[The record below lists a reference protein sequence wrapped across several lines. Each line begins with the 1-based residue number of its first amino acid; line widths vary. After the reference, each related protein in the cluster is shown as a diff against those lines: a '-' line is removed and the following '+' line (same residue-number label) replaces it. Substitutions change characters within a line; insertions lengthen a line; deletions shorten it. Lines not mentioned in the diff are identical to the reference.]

1 MSALPPDSE
10 SDAALRSLRRQYHF
24 RPGPNG
30 VRAWDVHRQIRLSHG
45 LPVQAVQGVP
55 LGDIAELD
63 KNGWCEHAD
72 EMPKPRAIID
82 HVRLMD
88 AADLRRPVI
97 LSADGRVMDGMHRI
111 AQALRLGHSHIAAVR
126 FDVDPAPDH
135 VGVAP
140 DDLDYD

>member
-1 MSALPPDSE
+1 MSAVPAPSE
-10 SDAALRSLRRQYHF
+10 RGAALRGLRRPCHF

-30 VRAWDVHRQIRLSHG
+30 VRAWDVHRQIRLSPG

-72 EMPKPRAIID
+72 ELPTPRAIVE

-88 AADLRRPVI
+88 AADLRWPVI
-97 LSADGRVMDGMHRI
+97 LSGDGRVMDGMHRI
-111 AQALRLGHSHIAAVR
+111 AQALRLGHTHVAAVR
-126 FDVDPAPDH
+126 FAQDSPPDPVGMDPATPACD
-135 VGVAP
+135 
-140 DDLDYD
+140 

>member
-30 VRAWDVHRQIRLSHG
+30 LRAWDVHRLIRLSPG
-45 LPVQAVQGVP
+45 LPVQGVP

-72 EMPKPRAIID
+72 EMPTPRAIID
-82 HVRLMD
+82 HVRLMH

-111 AQALRLGHSHIAAVR
+111 AQALRLGHTHIAAVR
-126 FDVDPAPDH
+126 FAQDPPPDH
-135 VGVAP
+135 VGVDPAALP
-140 DDLDYD
+140 YD